1 VTIAII
7 DDQIL
12 SQVLR
17 KRPPRILA
25 SKTLYTTGYWYVRLC
40 QAVLNAQD
48 RMGVLSRPFAELP
61 TSLRDRAIKTV
72 LELPDDI
79 GIVSLRELGPS
90 IARLRQDHQLNIL
103 TIEALAAAIH
113 LDAHVYLSAPSPL
126 LENALSQRHM
136 KVKILPSK

>member
-1 VTIAII
+1 VTIALI

-17 KRPPRILA
+17 KRTPRVLA
-25 SKTLYTTGYWYVRLC
+25 SKTLFTTGYWYVRLC
-40 QAVLNAQD
+40 QAVLKAQD
-48 RMGVLSRPFAELP
+48 RTGVLSRPFAQLP
-61 TSLRDRAIKTV
+61 PHLRDRAIKAV
-72 LELPDDI
+72 LDLPGEI

-113 LDAHVYLSAPSPL
+113 LDAQVFISAPSPL
-126 LENALSQRHM
+126 LENALFQQTLIVRI
-136 KVKILPSK
+136 VPSK